1 VAKKTSQVGLTIMG
15 QPKGSTRRAM
25 ASPPRSGK
33 GSRLRDAV
41 ISLDAED
48 IAMARLQASMRRA
61 ETIQA
66 APPAAASPLG
76 RTTVRLPADLLK
88 RGRGRAKRERATF
101 SEIVAQALERF
112 L

>member
-1 VAKKTSQVGLTIMG
+1 MG
-15 QPKGSTRRAM
+15 QSKKSTRRTKA
-25 ASPPRSGK
+25 AAPRSGK

-41 ISLDAED
+41 VSLDAED
-48 IAMARLQASMRRA
+48 IAMARLQASLRRA

-66 APPAAASPLG
+66 APRAAASHHG

-88 RGRGRAKRERATF
+88 RGRDRAERESATF

-112 L
+112 LRSR